1 MPKVDRAQ
9 TDLVGEMVARIV
21 NAVAPHKV
29 ILFGSRARGD
39 ADQDSDL
46 DLLIVAPSSLPRWQR
61 TVPIYRLL
69 AGMGVPKDI
78 LWWTP
83 EEVEEWRGVRSHFIN
98 AALREGQ
105 VVYER
110 PA

>member
-1 MPKVDRAQ
+1 VPKVDRAQ

-21 NAVAPHKV
+21 DAVDPDRI

-39 ADQDSDL
+39 GREGSDL
-46 DLLIVAPSSLPRWQR
+46 DLLIIGPSRLPPWQR

-78 LWWTP
+78 IWWTP
-83 EEVEEWRGVRSHFIN
+83 EEVHEWRGVRSHFIN
-98 AALREGQ
+98 AVLREGQ
-105 VVYER
+105 VLYER
-110 PA
+110 AA

>member
-1 MPKVDRAQ
+1 VRKVDRPQ
-9 TDLVGEMVARIV
+9 TDLVGEVVARIV
-21 NAVAPHKV
+21 NAVAPDKV
-29 ILFGSRARGD
+29 ILFGSRARGE

-46 DLLIVAPSSLPRWQR
+46 DVLIVAPSSLPRWQR
-61 TVPIYRLL
+61 TAPIYRLL

-98 AALREGQ
+98 AVLREGQ